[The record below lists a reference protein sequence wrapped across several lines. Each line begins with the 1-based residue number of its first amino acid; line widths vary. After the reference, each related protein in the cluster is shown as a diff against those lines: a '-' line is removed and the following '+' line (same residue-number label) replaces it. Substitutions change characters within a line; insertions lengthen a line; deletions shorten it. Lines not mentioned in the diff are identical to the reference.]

1 MNTIKALL
9 FDIDGVITD
18 GKIYAGENVGEMKSI
33 SLKDIDALSLL
44 KEAGY
49 KLGCITGE
57 DTYFSRQFMQIPL
70 LDYIKIGCKQKE
82 CALREAEEKLQITAD
97 EICYVGDGKYDIP
110 ILREVGFS
118 VCPCD
123 AIEEV
128 KKIADFVLNRKGGDG
143 CISEI
148 YALLKRLKDQ
158 TEVLVNK
165 NESLSVNYIL
175 LERMKEHQQI
185 LHKLMEN
192 KEYIAHIE
200 EAVNIITEG
209 YAKRGQLFLCGNGG
223 SAADAQHLA
232 AELVGKF
239 YLERR
244 PLSAE
249 ALTVNTSILTSL
261 ANDYDYSS
269 IFARQLEAKAI
280 AGDVL
285 IGITTSGTSENVLQA
300 FQKAKEMQ
308 VQTILMT
315 GEIGEFASIIE
326 FTDCLLAVPSRN
338 TARVQE
344 MHILTGHIIGEMIER
359 SLVMDKEAGE
369 CKE

>member
-148 YALLKRLKDQ
+148 YAL
-158 TEVLVNK
+158 
-165 NESLSVNYIL
+165 
-175 LERMKEHQQI
+175 
-185 LHKLMEN
+185 
-192 KEYIAHIE
+192 
-200 EAVNIITEG
+200 
-209 YAKRGQLFLCGNGG
+209 RGQLFLCGNGG

-344 MHILTGHIIGEMIER
+344 MHILTGHIICEMIER